1 MCERLGLAF
10 GVGSQRLLTKHPDA
24 ADTFRLRTV
33 APNLVLENIG
43 VNQAR
48 DLGPKQVLRLMEL
61 IEADYMAVHLN
72 PAMELVQ
79 PGADSDSDFERAMN
93 HRDSRRY

>member
-1 MCERLGLAF
+1 MVTGMTGGPERAGDINRGIAAVCERLGLAF

-33 APNLVLENIG
+33 APNLVLFGNIG

-48 DLGPKQVLRLMEL
+48 AWGP
-61 IEADYMAVHLN
+61 
-72 PAMELVQ
+72 
-79 PGADSDSDFERAMN
+79 
-93 HRDSRRY
+93 SRCCD